1 MFYIF
6 FIWLK
11 GVGYKENRV
20 QLGPPPAFSTRIYDT
35 MSGIRVQVTQVAS
48 LLSPPCNCLFDI
60 LQGGEILIIDGV
72 TTILNLMTA
81 FGLLAV
87 ASLVRHF
94 HRNSLALTPKH

>member
-20 QLGPPPAFSTRIYDT
+20 QLGPPPAYSTRIYDT

-48 LLSPPCNCLFDI
+48 ILSPPCNCLFDI
-60 LQGGEILIIDGV
+60 LFYI
-72 TTILNLMTA
+72 
-81 FGLLAV
+81 FFFRV
-87 ASLVRHF
+87 AKSSSSTESRPF
-94 HRNSLALTPKH
+94 